1 MLNYV
6 SQIIDCLIQQCKIRN
21 SLCGQQEVLKTIR
34 GFAIK
39 WLNKGFKITDRLK
52 QRGVKCEKFTL
63 RCAIEARQLRIVQI
77 KLETT
82 RAMAFIRRYI
92 EAG

>member
-39 WLNKGFKITDRLK
+39 WLNKG
-52 QRGVKCEKFTL
+52 C
-63 RCAIEARQLRIVQI
+63 
-77 KLETT
+77 
-82 RAMAFIRRYI
+82 
-92 EAG
+92 